1 MIVYKKK
8 IKKLK
13 KIEGYKIILEKIS
26 MKSMKLVKWIV
37 DINRLILESKMLD
50 FFLFI
55 FVIDDLLDR

>member
-1 MIVYKKK
+1 
-8 IKKLK
+8 
-13 KIEGYKIILEKIS
+13 

>member
-1 MIVYKKK
+1 
-8 IKKLK
+8 
-13 KIEGYKIILEKIS
+13 
-26 MKSMKLVKWIV
+26 MKSVKLVKWIV

>member
-1 MIVYKKK
+1 
-8 IKKLK
+8 
-13 KIEGYKIILEKIS
+13 
-26 MKSMKLVKWIV
+26 MKLVKWIV

>member
-1 MIVYKKK
+1 
-8 IKKLK
+8 
-13 KIEGYKIILEKIS
+13 

-37 DINRLILESKMLD
+37 DINRLILGSKMLD

>member
-1 MIVYKKK
+1 
-8 IKKLK
+8 
-13 KIEGYKIILEKIS
+13 

-37 DINRLILESKMLD
+37 DINRLILESKMLY